1 MENLRLMKKG
11 LSLEKEVRKI
21 IVRNCCSHV
30 KGITEIMNATME
42 MIDEEVVIRHEEE
55 AKEDSQEIVRMEI
68 VMIETR
74 ETMEIKNTIG
84 ETLEK

>member
-1 MENLRLMKKG
+1 MKKG

-42 MIDEEVVIRHEEE
+42 MIDEEVLIKHEEE
-55 AKEDSQEIVRMEI
+55 AKEDSLEI

-74 ETMEIKNTIG
+74 ETMEIKTTIG